1 MSSENAMLVQLCQLV
16 FVFGPPAAVAQIHAA
31 FPWKPSSRF
40 IERSLLWAKHADG
53 LPTFGFRTEYRGGR
67 DGLRFDFSVS
77 DTHLA
82 ADDRAVGFPS
92 NFLRTSAQVWGA
104 SESPSKSYVS
114 NVLEPMIDARIDFD
128 SVFRADD
135 WPTLL

>member
-1 MSSENAMLVQLCQLV
+1 MLVQLCQLV
-16 FVFGPPAAVAQIHAA
+16 FVFGAPAPVAQIHAA

-40 IERSLLWAKHADG
+40 IERSLLWQSMPMDC
-53 LPTFGFRTEYRGGR
+53 PRSDFVRNTEVVAMA
-67 DGLRFDFSVS
+67 LRFDFSVS

-114 NVLEPMIDARIDFD
+114 NVLESMIDARIDLD

-135 WPTLL
+135 WQTLLRP